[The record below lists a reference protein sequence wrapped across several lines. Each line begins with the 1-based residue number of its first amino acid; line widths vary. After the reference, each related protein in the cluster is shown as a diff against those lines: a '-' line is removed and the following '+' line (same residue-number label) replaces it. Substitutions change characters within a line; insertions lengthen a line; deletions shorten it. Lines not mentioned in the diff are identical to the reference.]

1 MIPDFS
7 VRLGGRDATEK
18 IRPYLN
24 KIQLRDQDG
33 TELDTAT
40 VSLSHSPEIEIPS
53 RGTEME
59 ISLGY
64 KNDRLWNVFK
74 GIVNQTGINGPPD
87 MLFLE
92 ARGLALS
99 DDKRL
104 QSSTT
109 RSWNEKTLKAIAD
122 EIISASGF
130 KARVHRQLADI
141 EIKRLTQTLE
151 TDLELLQKLAEAY
164 GGFLKSDGETVAL
177 LPDRSRESVTGKKLP
192 TVRIAKDKDK
202 TSVYGWTIE
211 HRKFSGKIVAFY
223 QDDGKT
229 KAVIKGTGS
238 PEKKLKQI
246 YATEAEADKAASEAL
261 MKNQPKEVFSAT
273 LIGQDIAVGSPLKVD
288 GFPNPISGEFW
299 VREVEHSYGKTYT
312 VCIEAER

>member
-1 MIPDFS
+1 MILDFAIL
-7 VRLGGRDATEK
+7 LGGADATEK

-24 KIQLRDQDG
+24 TIKVRDQDG

-40 VSLSHSPEIEIPS
+40 VSLSYSSVIEIPT
-53 RGTEME
+53 RGTEIE

-64 KNDRLWNVFK
+64 KNIKLWNVFK

-87 MLFLE
+87 TLYLE

-109 RSWNEKTLKAIAD
+109 RAWNEKTLKEIAN
-122 EIISASGF
+122 EIIQNAGF
-130 KARVHRQLADI
+130 KARVHTRLANI

-151 TDLELLQKLAEAY
+151 TDLELLQKLVEAY

-177 LPDRSRESVTGKKLP
+177 LPDRSRESVTGKSLP
-192 TVRIAKDKDK
+192 TVRIEKEKVK
-202 TSVYGWTIE
+202 TSRYGWTIE
-211 HRKFSGKIVAFY
+211 HRKFSGKIVVFY
-223 QDDGKT
+223 QEDGKT
-229 KAVIKGTGS
+229 LAIIKGSGS

-246 YATEAEADKAASEAL
+246 FATRAEAEAAVTEAIL
-261 MKNQPKEVFSAT
+261 KNEPKEVFSAT
-273 LIGQDIAVGSPLKVD
+273 LTGQDIAVGSPLQVD
-288 GFPNPISGEFW
+288 GFPKPISGEFW
-299 VREVEHSYGKTYT
+299 IREVNHDYGAGYR
-312 VCIEAER
+312 VSIEAER